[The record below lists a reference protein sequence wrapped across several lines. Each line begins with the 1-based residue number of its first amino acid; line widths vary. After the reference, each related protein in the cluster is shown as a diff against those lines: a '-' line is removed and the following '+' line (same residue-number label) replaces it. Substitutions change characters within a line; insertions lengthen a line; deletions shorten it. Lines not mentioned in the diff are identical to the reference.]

1 MQPTFFESTPQQKQ
15 LADIGGSMM
24 DWSENYGKLHGLK
37 AVTDN
42 GLRTLNELSHVG
54 YMLTTVGATFGAAEV
69 DFDAAERKLIVDFMK
84 KQVDIERKGQYT
96 VYKLNKQGALHMT
109 NVMIKEGTYKIRGK
123 ETCMQG
129 LVFPLVEE
137 FKVGAGGGYVTVD
150 GSAVNGFPARN
161 IKIKVSGVRDYTVVG
176 DEVAATIVEES
187 DTEIVER
194 IRERFDMLKDMTK
207 AVKKGDVRAMIVSGP
222 PGVGKSHGV
231 EEVLDRY
238 ALMESLGAGKQH
250 EVIKG
255 ATSAIGLYC
264 KLFKMADKGKV
275 VVFDDCDSIFADELS
290 LNILKAALDSK
301 KNRYIHWNT
310 DSFKLRNEGV
320 PDSFKFEASAIFI
333 TNLKFDKV
341 KGKLREHLEALESRC
356 HYMDLTIDSDK
367 DKILRIKQ
375 VVQDGMLDKYKLADE
390 VKEEI
395 MDFID
400 INKGRLRELSL
411 RTVLK
416 VADLAISFPDRWES
430 YAENTVMRRA

>member
-1 MQPTFFESTPQQKQ
+1 
-15 LADIGGSMM
+15 
-24 DWSENYGKLHGLK
+24 
-37 AVTDN
+37 
-42 GLRTLNELSHVG
+42 
-54 YMLTTVGATFGAAEV
+54 
-69 DFDAAERKLIVDFMK
+69 
-84 KQVDIERKGQYT
+84 
-96 VYKLNKQGALHMT
+96 MT
-109 NVMIKEGTYKIRGK
+109 NIKIVSGTYKIRGK
-123 ETCMQG
+123 EVDVSG

-137 FKVGAGGGYVTVD
+137 VKVGAQGGYVTVD
-150 GSAVNGFPARN
+150 GSAVNGFPDRN
-161 IKIKVSGVRDYTVVG
+161 IKIKVTDLEGYEAAGEGVEATVL
-176 DEVAATIVEES
+176 AES
-187 DTEIVER
+187 DAEIVER

-207 AVKKGDVRAMIVSGP
+207 AVKKGTVRAMIVSGP

-238 ALMESLGAGKQH
+238 ATMETLGGTKQH

-255 ATSAIGLYC
+255 ATSALGLYC
-264 KLFKMADKGKV
+264 KLYKMADKGKV

-301 KNRYIHWNT
+301 KNRTIHWNT

-367 DKILRIKQ
+367 DKMLRIKQ
-375 VVQDGMLDKYKLADE
+375 VTEDGMLDVYKLSDE

-400 INKGRLRELSL
+400 INKGQLRELSL

-416 VADLAISFPDRWES
+416 VADLAVAFPDKWEAM
-430 YAENTVMRRA
+430 AENTVMRRV